1 MIIKYRMPKKDLT
14 TLKKFTLLPQE
25 ERDLFIHMTKTIL
38 PSLPKDGLKA
48 VPEIPEEQLDDF
60 SHYLQFFI
68 SLYINFY
75 SYWKTIETFIDE
87 VIISSIKSEDVELE
101 ISDEIKDSLEKILKM
116 DDSLG
121 ICAKNIDLST
131 ENPNIYFRAK
141 IITDLRYIFFKE
153 ILKIPNYA
161 QIYNTLKIS
170 YLKNEDLK
178 QKFISLNFEQ
188 LKELKVIIERAIS
201 KENTIRKLSEKNNL
215 KILEEVRWNE

>member
-1 MIIKYRMPKKDLT
+1 MIIKYRIPKKDLK
-14 TLKKFTLLPQE
+14 TLKKFALLPQK
-25 ERDLFIHMTKTIL
+25 ERDSYIHMTKTIL

-75 SYWKTIETFIDE
+75 NFGKTIETFIDE
-87 VIISSIKSEDVELE
+87 VIISSIKSKDELE
-101 ISDEIKDSLEKILKM
+101 INDEIKDSLEKILKM

-121 ICAKNIDLST
+121 ICAKNIDLSA
-131 ENPNIYFRAK
+131 ENTNIYFRVK
-141 IITDLRYIFFKE
+141 IITDLRYIFFKD

-161 QIYNTLKIS
+161 QINNTLKIS
-170 YLKNEDLK
+170 YLKNGDLK
-178 QKFISLNFEQ
+178 QKFISLNLEQ